1 MEKTLFWWRVATS
14 VAQVDRV
21 VVYADAVEILCVR
34 SAIQDMVYLA
44 ETVGMAFD
52 LKRSLYEALP
62 VSVKRS
68 VCLVPFP
75 WLAGKAYRDT
85 YRRGNWF
92 DRASREELR
101 RYQERKLG
109 DILLFAVEQV
119 PAYQNLRPIVERHTP
134 FEALKAF
141 PLLDKDAVQ
150 AHQRDY
156 LPRDFEKIPH
166 YETSTGGTSGNQL
179 KIFLDD
185 SAQSV
190 EMGFM
195 HRQWQR
201 VGYTTRHRKATFRG
215 VSFPNL
221 KSEVFWQYNPI
232 YNELQF
238 SPFHMSEANLG
249 AYIDQIIRFSP
260 SYFQGYPSAF
270 DVLAEYVLRHRLTD
284 KMPRIK
290 AALLGSEP
298 ATTGQRE
305 RIERAFRTR
314 AYSWYGHGERVVL
327 AGECEKNSTYHHFP
341 DYGILEIIDDNG
353 NSFDKEG
360 ERGEIVGT
368 GLFNRCMP
376 LIRYRTGDYATRLES
391 QCECGRYWDRFTDVE
406 GHRKQDMLLGRNGT
420 KMSLAALNMHG
431 PLFERVVRYQYYQD
445 RPGVCVLKVMV
456 APEFT
461 ERDRAAIERAYEMK
475 VGEEVQFKIKV
486 VDEIPLTARGKLKM
500 LDSRLNT
507 QGEG

>member
-1 MEKTLFWWRVATS
+1 
-14 VAQVDRV
+14 
-21 VVYADAVEILCVR
+21 
-34 SAIQDMVYLA
+34 
-44 ETVGMAFD
+44 MAFD
-52 LKRSLYEALP
+52 LKRNLYE
-62 VSVKRS
+62 SVPLWMKQI
-68 VCLVPFP
+68 VGLIPFR
-75 WLAGKAYRDT
+75 WIAGKSYREVFD
-85 YRRGNWF
+85 RGMWF
-92 DRASREELR
+92 DKASREDLFN
-101 RYQERKLG
+101 YQEKQLG
-109 DILLFAVEQV
+109 VMLQFVVEQV
-119 PAYQNLRPIVERHTP
+119 PAYQKLSLIVKQMRP
-134 FEALKAF
+134 FEAIKAF
-141 PLLDKDAVQ
+141 PLLDKDMVQ

-156 LPRDFEKIPH
+156 LPRDFERIPH

-179 KIFLDD
+179 KIYVDD
-185 SAQSV
+185 CSQSV
-190 EMGFM
+190 EAGFM
-195 HRQWQR
+195 HRQWRR
-201 VGYTTRHRKATFRG
+201 VGYTTRQRKATFRG

-221 KSEVFWQYNPI
+221 KPGVFWQQNPI

-249 AYIDQIIRFSP
+249 AYIDQIIRFAP
-260 SYFQGYPSAF
+260 SYFHGYPSAL

-290 AALLGSEP
+290 AALLGSEG

-314 AYSWYGHGERVVL
+314 AYSWYGHSERVVL

-353 NSFDKEG
+353 NSCDKEG

-376 LIRYRTGDYATRLES
+376 LIRYRTGDYATRLAFR
-391 QCECGRYWDRFTDVE
+391 CECGRDWDRFTDVE
-406 GHRKQDMLLGRNGT
+406 GRWKHDMVIGQSGSRI
-420 KMSLAALNMHG
+420 SIAALNMHG

-461 ERDRAAIERAYEMK
+461 ERDRAAIERAYGAK

-486 VDEIPLTARGKLKM
+486 VDDIPLTARGKLKM
-500 LDSRLNT
+500 LDSQIST
-507 QGEG
+507 GA